1 MKREAEER
9 PTPLDAFGAKTNPW
23 WFEKLF
29 NIFFLTVRL
38 GTLNLG
44 LRLEISL
51 AVESTNCGRQ
61 PQGSPLAPASTT
73 PVPTTTATTAAPST
87 TVQAPWFPK
96 RVNLWCTQIASK
108 RRSTWSFWRWLLILL
123 VRLYCSG
130 WPITSV
136 GLYRMATWRMPS

>member
-1 MKREAEER
+1 MYRNTQNDRNVFPQDGLRYICCTSIFLSVQLFYFSLGVLYPNPVVGREVRNYRLSMKREAEER

-87 TVQAPWFPK
+87 TVQAP
-96 RVNLWCTQIASK
+96 
-108 RRSTWSFWRWLLILL
+108 
-123 VRLYCSG
+123 
-130 WPITSV
+130 
-136 GLYRMATWRMPS
+136 